1 MTIRA
6 GNSGNTIIQVKGV
19 DMSTKVELYKNED
32 GTLFGK
38 FKGIEKEIKILPD
51 QVRERIR
58 ERLRQATCECDDI
71 KLDEDGIYQV
81 QAQKRARLFLMIPVK
96 EKVKLQLNSETGE
109 IIRTRTSWWGFL
121 ARDVKED

>member
-19 DMSTKVELYKNED
+19 DMSTKVALYKE
-32 GTLFGK
+32 GEKVYGE
-38 FKGIEKEIKILPD
+38 FKGNKTREVKILPD